1 MPDGKWSM
9 GLLGKGT
16 GNSSYG
22 HTREGVRW
30 MSGNNQ
36 VREKNKNLHERK
48 TRGKTKEKARNGMSL
63 VLDKAIAGSCEAGVR
78 IR

>member
-22 HTREGVRW
+22 QTRGGVRW
-30 MSGNNQ
+30 VSGNNQ
-36 VREKNKNLHERK
+36 VREKNKNLHGTK
-48 TRGKTKEKARNGMSL
+48 TRRKNKEKARNGMRL
-63 VLDKAIAGSCEAGVR
+63 VLEQSHSREL
-78 IR
+78 